1 MNTQYISPLFVVMV
15 IFSSCSKGDTEKP
28 NKEQFFTRN
37 SSIGY
42 KIELVAEEL
51 YVPWSIVFTDSLR
64 ILVTE
69 RNGNLRVIKN
79 GVLGNIPL
87 LQLRFLNYFLFL

>member
-1 MNTQYISPLFVVMV
+1 MNNLYISAL
-15 IFSSCSKGDTEKP
+15 IALSLCFSSYSKGNTEKP
-28 NKEQFFTRN
+28 IKEQFFKQN
-37 SSIGY
+37 SSIGC

-51 YVPWSIVFTDSLR
+51 YVPWSIVFNDSLR

-79 GVLGNIPL
+79 GVLGDIPL

>member
-1 MNTQYISPLFVVMV
+1 MNNLYISALIVLSLS
-15 IFSSCSKGDTEKP
+15 FSSCSKGDTEKP
-28 NKEQFFTRN
+28 NKEQFFTKN

-79 GVLGNIPL
+79 GVLGDIP
-87 LQLRFLNYFLFL
+87 QL